1 MMSATLVRQPAQASY
16 CMSSADE
23 ALRQVMPA
31 NIAAGFFTAQCG
43 ILADLYPTRQA
54 CSGGTCSDPFELRRE
69 SRHETG
75 SRFAV

>member
-16 CMSSADE
+16 CTSSADE

-43 ILADLYPTRQA
+43 ILADL
-54 CSGGTCSDPFELRRE
+54 
-69 SRHETG
+69 
-75 SRFAV
+75 

>member
-43 ILADLYPTRQA
+43 ILADLWPVT
-54 CSGGTCSDPFELRRE
+54 SGIGRHVLRPI
-69 SRHETG
+69 
-75 SRFAV
+75 